1 MNQKILFYIC
11 LFLTF
16 SGIFYLS
23 QTENVELLPSKKA
36 KAAIKT
42 GLKEGDII
50 FQTSLSGQ
58 GKAVQLAT
66 HSLYTHCG
74 IIYKN
79 QAQWE
84 VYEAVQPVKITPLG
98 DWISQGDGEHYV
110 IKRLKNADFVLTA
123 ANLAKMK
130 EYGKQ
135 FKGKN
140 YDLYFGWSDERIYCS
155 ELVWKIYKEGT
166 GVEVGKLRKL
176 KDFDLTSKEVK
187 AKMAERYGDNVPYEE
202 SVVSPEDIFKSDL
215 LELVKSE

>member
-1 MNQKILFYIC
+1 MNQKIIFYVS

-16 SGIFYLS
+16 SAIFYLS
-23 QTENVELLPSKKA
+23 QTKNVELLPSKKA
-36 KAAIKT
+36 KEAIKT

-79 QAQWE
+79 KEQWE

-110 IKRLKNADFVLTA
+110 IKRLKNADSVLTA
-123 ANLAKMK
+123 ANLVKMK

-187 AKMAERYGDNVPYEE
+187 AKMAERYGNNVPYEE